1 MTATRFTKLV
11 GCTVPIQQAGMG
23 SLAPP
28 ELAAAVSEAGGLGML
43 GTARGGLSAATL
55 EAMLDGLNRLTSK
68 PFGVNFIVS
77 PLHLRG
83 GPNRPPLDLHCIEI
97 AARAARV
104 VEFFYGE
111 PDPRLVDMVHAGG
124 ALAVWQVGSREEA
137 MAAEAAGCDFV
148 VAQGI
153 GAGGHVRGTVGTFPL
168 LGDVLEAVGVPVLA
182 AGGIGTA
189 RAVAA
194 ALAVGADGVR
204 VGTRFV
210 ATHEAG
216 AHPEYVAALIA
227 ARAEDT
233 VYTGAFHLGWPDAP
247 HRVLRSCITAAEA
260 FQGDVVGEAVRL
272 DGTPM
277 PILRFGTAVVDQT
290 VTGAI
295 AAMALWAGESVS
307 GVTRVQAAGE
317 VVRELAMGAEA

>member
-1 MTATRFTKLV
+1 M
-11 GCTVPIQQAGMG
+11 
-23 SLAPP
+23 
-28 ELAAAVSEAGGLGML
+28 
-43 GTARGGLSAATL
+43 
-55 EAMLDGLNRLTSK
+55 
-68 PFGVNFIVS
+68 
-77 PLHLRG
+77 
-83 GPNRPPLDLHCIEI
+83 
-97 AARAARV
+97 

-111 PDPRLVDMVHAGG
+111 PDPRLIDMVHAGG
-124 ALAVWQVGSREEA
+124 ALAAWQLGSLAEA
-137 MAAEAAGCDFV
+137 IAAEAAGCDFV

-153 GAGGHVRGTVGTFPL
+153 GAGGHVRGSVGTFPL
-168 LGDVLEAVGVPVLA
+168 LGDVLEAIRIPVLA

-194 ALAVGADGVR
+194 ALAAGADGAR

-210 ATHEAG
+210 ATHEAA

-272 DGTPM
+272 DGPRI
-277 PILRFGTAVVDQT
+277 PILRFGTAVADRT

-295 AAMALWAGESVS
+295 EAMALWAGESVS
-307 GVTRVQAAGE
+307 GVTRMQSAAE
-317 VVRELAMGAEA
+317 VVRELATGAEAEGR